1 MENRNREI
9 EEIEKFVETEGLKD
23 METTG
28 YTTIFVGAPDP
39 ENVDEVQKKFEG
51 SDKRS
56 ASGIIFCKGESECRK
71 FLNTD
76 DENAEVNTPVP
87 VRQL

>member
-9 EEIEKFVETEGLKD
+9 EEIEKFVETEGLED

-28 YTTIFVGAPDP
+28 YTTIFVGPPDP
-39 ENVDEVQKKFEG
+39 KDVGEVQKKFEE
-51 SDKRS
+51 SEKRF

-71 FLNTD
+71 FLKTD
-76 DENAEVNTPVP
+76 NENAEVNTPVP
-87 VRQL
+87 VSQL